1 MNAVAAD
8 STAASPTE
16 IADGGVGGTG
26 TSRWKWHGPAAM
38 RSLTAVV
45 NSVLPIV

>member
-8 STAASPTE
+8 STAAKPTE

-26 TSRWKWHGPAAM
+26 TSNWKWAPVAR
-38 RSLTAVV
+38 RSLTRVSLA
-45 NSVLPIV
+45 LPIV